1 MNVLRQ
7 DLSEWAL
14 HFIHDFNPDYEP
26 DGQIVDEDFYQNFPY
41 HEDSEINSRFEMW
54 NISDAESGIGYDSS
68 AFSILLKIVADGHIR
83 ASWAFRKNRP
93 TIYGP
98 RAAVCFTEMPLY
110 ALVDYAKRRKS
121 DAVGTYA
128 IGVRKNELFKAGGR
142 PVIYGLSGNHTEVRS
157 GSRRSWPRKLDSS
170 CGIAEGEQYRYV
182 AMSMGSGRQIDWSH
196 EREWRWADH
205 DDQMSCPGIPIWLA
219 DEAISFSDVF
229 IVVPKSSN
237 VEPVLNLLKELH
249 DSGSNDYF
257 NPFCRE
263 ALEAT
268 SVVALDQLE
277 IELPPERVGNLR
289 LEDIPTSSIQVFKRP
304 AVSAKFVE
312 KVRNVIAEAKEA
324 ANEAASTYL
333 KIAPR
338 TKDKRHVADVAG
350 WAHLV
355 VYDSQSPLVSALLE
369 LDATYPIPGIGYI
382 ISDVGGLGWEKE
394 QALSLAEKA
403 VGGAKAVFEEHFPD
417 IEFGIRTRWD

>member
-1 MNVLRQ
+1 MNILRQ

-14 HFIHDFNPDYEP
+14 HFIHDYNPDYEP
-26 DGQIVDEDFYQNFPY
+26 DGQIVNEGFYENLPY
-41 HEDSEINSRFEMW
+41 HEDSNINSRFEMW

-68 AFSILLKIVADGHIR
+68 AFAILLKIIADGHIR
-83 ASWAFRKNRP
+83 ASWAFRNNRP

-128 IGVRKNELFKAGGR
+128 IGVRKNELFKAGAR
-142 PVIYGLSGNHTEVRS
+142 PVIYGLSGKHTEQRS
-157 GSRRSWPRKLDSS
+157 GARLRWPRKLDSS
-170 CGIAEGEQYRYV
+170 CGIAEAEQYRYV
-182 AMSMGSGRQIDWSH
+182 AMSLGSSRQIDWSH

-205 DDQMSCPGIPIWLA
+205 DDQMSCPGIPIWLS
-219 DEAISFSDVF
+219 DEAISFSEVF
-229 IVVPKSSN
+229 IVVPESSD

-249 DSGSNDYF
+249 DSGSNDYD

-263 ALEAT
+263 TLEAT

-277 IELPPERVGNLR
+277 IELPPEEFRNLR
-289 LEDIPTSSIQVFKRP
+289 LEDIPTSSIQIFKQP
-304 AVSAKFVE
+304 KVSAEFVDE
-312 KVRNVIAEAKEA
+312 VRNVISEAQVA
-324 ANEAASTYL
+324 ADDAASAYL
-333 KIAPR
+333 NIAPR
-338 TKDKRHVADVAG
+338 TKDGRFVADVAG

-355 VYDSQSPLVSALLE
+355 VCDSQSPLVSALIE
-369 LDATYPIPGIGYI
+369 LDATYPIPGIGYL
-382 ISDVGGLGWEKE
+382 ISDVGGLGWKGE

-403 VGGAKAVFEEHFPD
+403 VEGAKTVFERHFPD
-417 IEFGIRTRWD
+417 SEFYMRTRWD

>member
-1 MNVLRQ
+1 MLRQ

-14 HFIHDFNPDYEP
+14 HFIHDYNPDYEP
-26 DGQIVDEDFYQNFPY
+26 DGQMVDEDFYQNFPY
-41 HEDSEINSRFEMW
+41 HEDSEINSRFGMW

-68 AFSILLKIVADGHIR
+68 AFAILLKVITDGHVR
-83 ASWAFRKNRP
+83 ASWAFRNNRP

-110 ALVDYAKRRKS
+110 ALVDYAKRRNR

-142 PVIYGLSGNHTEVRS
+142 PVIYGLSGKHTEVRS
-157 GSRRSWPRKLDSS
+157 ESRLNWPRKLDTS

-182 AMSMGSGRQIDWSH
+182 AMSLGSAKQIDWSH

-205 DDQMSCPGIPIWLA
+205 DDQVSCPGIPIWLS
-219 DEAISFSDVF
+219 DEAFSFSEVF
-229 IVVPKSSN
+229 IVVPESRD
-237 VEPVLNLLKELH
+237 VERVLNLLKELH
-249 DSGSNDYF
+249 DSGANDYD

-263 ALEAT
+263 TLEAT
-268 SVVALDQLE
+268 SVVALDRLE
-277 IELPPERVGNLR
+277 IDLPPEKVRNLR

-304 AVSAKFVE
+304 AVSAEFVE
-312 KVRNVIAEAKEA
+312 KVRNVISEARLA
-324 ANEAASTYL
+324 ADDAASAYL

-338 TKDKRHVADVAG
+338 TKDGRFVADVAG

-355 VYDSQSPLVSALLE
+355 IYDSQSPLVSALLE
-369 LDATYPIPGIGYI
+369 LDETYPVPGVGYI
-382 ISDVGGLGWEKE
+382 ISSVGGLGWRSE

-403 VGGAKAVFEEHFPD
+403 VGGARAVFEKHFPD
-417 IEFGIRTRWD
+417 IEFGLRTRWD